1 MYLCP
6 KTRSKD
12 MDKNIVKQLIVENQ
26 AMLKDVALVRRDI
39 EFEPNSNY
47 VLVGLRRA
55 GKSYL
60 LYQRFL
66 QLVEQG
72 CKAEEILYFN
82 FEDDRLGNIEQSD
95 LDTIKQAYEEL
106 YEHRPVFMLDEIQ
119 IVDGWEKFARRLADQ
134 KYCVYITGSNAK
146 MLSSDISTTLGGRYV
161 VQNVHPFSFR
171 EYLEAKGVEL
181 AEQWEHRSNTDI
193 KRHFN
198 EYFRMGGLPEVKD
211 VEPKFRRQWLS
222 NLYNKIYFGDLL
234 ARYNIRNVMAM
245 KLLVRKLAESV
256 KQPLSFNRLA
266 NLVSSVAGRVKQDTV
281 ADYVEYIKDTCMV
294 FSVENVAA
302 KLQDKVSNQKYY
314 FEDNGLLNLFLTDPD
329 TSLLENLAAIFL
341 HSCVPDDLFFYND
354 KVEVDFCLFEQRQA
368 YQVSW
373 SVQDPATRDR
383 EVRALLAYQ
392 KRYGQQQ
399 LFIITMDEEEVIET
413 DGCRIEVIPIWK
425 WLLSRNTCETPHS

>member
-1 MYLCP
+1 
-6 KTRSKD
+6 
-12 MDKNIVKQLIVENQ
+12 MDKNIVKRLIIENQ
-26 AMLKDVALVRRDI
+26 AMLKDIALVRRDMGI
-39 EFEPNSNY
+39 EPNSNY

-60 LYQRFL
+60 LYQRFME
-66 QLVEQG
+66 LVEQG
-72 CKAEEILYFN
+72 CKPEEILYFN
-82 FEDDRLGNIEQSD
+82 FEDDRLENIGQAD
-95 LDTIKQAYEEL
+95 LDTIKQAYEEM

-134 KYCVYITGSNAK
+134 KYRVYITGSNAK
-146 MLSSDISTTLGGRYV
+146 MLSRDISTTLGGRYI
-161 VQNVHPFSFR
+161 VQNVHPFSFK
-171 EYLEAKGVEL
+171 EYLDAKGVTL
-181 AEQWEHRSNTDI
+181 AEQWQHLSNTDT

-234 ARYNIRNVMAM
+234 ARYEIRNVMAM
-245 KLLVRKLAESV
+245 KILVRKLAESV

-266 NLVSSVAGRVKQDTV
+266 NLVSSVSGRVKQDTV
-281 ADYVEYIKDTCMV
+281 ADYLEHIKDTCMV
-294 FSVENVAA
+294 FSVENLAA
-302 KLQDKVSNQKYY
+302 KLQDKVANQKYY

-329 TSLLENLAAIFL
+329 TSLLENLVAIHL
-341 HSCVPDDLFFYND
+341 RRCCPDDLFFYNE
-354 KVEVDFCLFEQRQA
+354 KVEVDFCLLGHRQA

-373 SVQDPATRDR
+373 SVEDPATRDR
-383 EVRALLAYQ
+383 EVWALLAFQ

-399 LFIITMDEEEVIET
+399 LFIITMDEEETIAA

-425 WLLSRNTCETPHS
+425 WLLTNR